1 MILNFVFLVGGLVLI
16 LVGANALTDGASALA
31 KRWGVSDLV
40 IGLTVVAFGT
50 SAPELAISV
59 LSSIEGNAGIAVGN
73 VVGSNIFNI
82 LLIIGVVALCRPMK
96 VERSILAND
105 IPLVLL
111 SSVALLVIGCSAA
124 LGVAGA
130 PEISRVDGLLLLLFF
145 LVFLHYT
152 FSRARRRA
160 VSVTDSGSP
169 EERAGAEIKPMKLWK
184 SLLWVGGGLAMLIF
198 GGNIFVDGASGLAAA
213 FGVSE
218 DIIGLTIVAAGT
230 SLPELATSVTAARK
244 GNTGIALGNVI
255 GSCIFN
261 VFMVAGVAAVVRPL
275 PFGEI
280 GSVDLLTLTGASVL
294 FWLFGYFFGKRTI
307 TRAEGALMT
316 TCYLGYMVWTVVN
329 A

>member
-124 LGVAGA
+124 LGVAGT

-160 VSVTDSGSP
+160 VSVTDPGSP

>member
-124 LGVAGA
+124 LGVVGA

-160 VSVTDSGSP
+160 VSVTDPGSP